1 MAEMLDVFVGANAE
15 RSRSHNRKLVL
26 GRLRATGESGRAQI
40 ARASGLSIQAV
51 SNIIAGLMDDGL
63 IVEQGRKATGRG
75 QPPVLYALNP
85 QGAYALGI
93 EVRPDAVNATVL
105 DLCGTPL
112 ASARRALAAA
122 DLGSVRS
129 CVQDA
134 RDAVLRTASISASK
148 LLGAGI
154 VMPGPFG
161 VTGITGSGSDLP
173 LWDDIAPGPWFSEA
187 LSLPVAIEN
196 DANAAAI
203 AERVCGVA
211 QGLETYAF
219 LYFGQGLGL
228 GIVSGGRLMTGA
240 FGNAGEIGH
249 VRVPSGGGV
258 VALED
263 VVSRLSVQRALG
275 AAGLVVANV
284 DDLARLHDQRA
295 PPLLEWIDAAVGPL
309 AAAVTLIENIFDPQT
324 VILGGAM
331 PDVVLDHF
339 RAAVPLSDRSVSN
352 RDLRA
357 HPRLMRGASGRMT
370 ATLGAAALVLNRA
383 FTPEIAVLS

>member
-263 VVSRLSVQRALG
+263 VVSRLSVQRA
-275 AAGLVVANV
+275 
-284 DDLARLHDQRA
+284 RRHDQRA